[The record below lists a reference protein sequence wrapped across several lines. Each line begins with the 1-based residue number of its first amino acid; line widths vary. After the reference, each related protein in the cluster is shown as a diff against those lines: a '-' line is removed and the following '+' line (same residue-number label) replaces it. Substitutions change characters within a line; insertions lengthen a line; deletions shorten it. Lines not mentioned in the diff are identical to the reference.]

1 MLQTS
6 SMEAAP
12 DSTGEVADEIT
23 PLDGEGR
30 KAATAAAAADSAR
43 PPLTLR
49 RRRRRRPWGLGG
61 LIPKA
66 MHARACTGGRRSHSL
81 KGGREGTFG
90 LPNLFKCK

>member
-30 KAATAAAAADSAR
+30 EAATAAAAADSAR

-49 RRRRRRPWGLGG
+49 RRRRPWGLGG

-66 MHARACTGGRRSHSL
+66 MHAQGAAAL
-81 KGGREGTFG
+81 I
-90 LPNLFKCK
+90 L